1 MAGLRERIKSSRVYC
16 TIIEWLETH
25 SLPGFYGIPILTILS
40 FIRTELRNESIILRA
55 NAMAYSF
62 FMALFPA
69 IIVLFT
75 LLAYMPIEGLMQA
88 LKNALLQVMPV
99 ESATYLTGVIE
110 ELASIPRSGLLSVGL
125 LLTLFF
131 TSNGMM
137 SMLRGFEKRHEI
149 SYKARTGLKRRL
161 VALQLT
167 VIMGLLLIASLIAIV
182 LGRALTNALL
192 TWTEVDYDAFVLLQY
207 VRWVA
212 IIILFYSGIS
222 LLYRYGPALK
232 QRMRFFTP
240 GATLATILSISSSLA
255 FSYYVNQF
263 ETYNQFYGSLGA
275 LIVLMLWLQ
284 INSFII
290 LTGYELNASIIVNR
304 AMRDLDD
311 RD

>member
-1 MAGLRERIKSSRVYC
+1 MPGLRERIKASRIYQSVV
-16 TIIEWLETH
+16 EWLDTH
-25 SLPGFYGIPILTILS
+25 SLPGFYGIPILDILT
-40 FIRTELRNESIILRA
+40 FVRKELRKESLVLRA

-75 LLAYMPIEGLMQA
+75 LLPYLPVKGLMQA
-88 LKNALLQVMPV
+88 LKNSLMQMMPV
-99 ESATYLTGVIE
+99 EAAIYLTSIIE
-110 ELASIPRSGLLSVGL
+110 ELTAIPRGGLLSVGL

-137 SMLRGFEKRHEI
+137 SMLRGFEKRYEI
-149 SYKARTGLKRRL
+149 SYKARTGIRRRL

-167 VIMGLLLIASLIAIV
+167 VILGLLLIVSLVAIV
-182 LGRALTNALL
+182 LGRSLASALL
-192 TWTEVDYDAFVLLQY
+192 AWTQVDYDGYVVLLY

-212 IIILFYSGIS
+212 IIVLFYAGIS

-240 GATLATILSISSSLA
+240 GATLATILSISSSVG

-284 INSFII
+284 INAIII
-290 LTGYELNASIIVNR
+290 LIGYELNASIIVNR
-304 AMRDLDD
+304 AMREHEAAD
-311 RD
+311 

>member
-1 MAGLRERIKSSRVYC
+1 MAGLRERIKSSKIYRQ
-16 TIIEWLETH
+16 IIEWLDTH
-25 SLPGFYGIPILTILS
+25 SLPGFYGIPILDILS

-62 FMALFPA
+62 FLALFPA

-75 LLAYMPIEGLMQA
+75 LLAYMPIQGLMQA
-88 LKNALLQVMPV
+88 LKNALLQVMPL

-110 ELASIPRSGLLSVGL
+110 ELAMIPRGGLLSVGL

-149 SYKARTGLKRRL
+149 SYKARTGLRRRL

-167 VIMGLLLIASLIAIV
+167 VILGMLLIASLAAIV
-182 LGRALTNALL
+182 LGRSLTNAILI
-192 TWTEVDYDAFVLLQY
+192 WTEVDYDAFVMLQY

-212 IIILFYSGIS
+212 IIILFYEGIS

-284 INSFII
+284 INSIII
-290 LTGYELNASIIVNR
+290 LIGYELNASIIVNR
-304 AMRDLDD
+304 AMREVED
-311 RD
+311 

>member
-1 MAGLRERIKSSRVYC
+1 
-16 TIIEWLETH
+16 
-25 SLPGFYGIPILTILS
+25 
-40 FIRTELRNESIILRA
+40 
-55 NAMAYSF
+55 MAYSF
-62 FMALFPA
+62 FLALFPA

-75 LLAYMPIEGLMQA
+75 LLAYMPIQGLMQA
-88 LKNALLQVMPV
+88 LKNALLQVMPL

-110 ELASIPRSGLLSVGL
+110 ELAMIPRGGLLSVGL

-149 SYKARTGLKRRL
+149 SYKARTGLRRRL

-167 VIMGLLLIASLIAIV
+167 VILGMLLIASLAAIV
-182 LGRALTNALL
+182 LGRSLTNAILI
-192 TWTEVDYDAFVLLQY
+192 WTEVDYDAFVMLQY

-212 IIILFYSGIS
+212 IIILFYAGIS

-284 INSFII
+284 INSIII
-290 LTGYELNASIIVNR
+290 LIGYELNASIIVNR
-304 AMRDLDD
+304 AMREVED
-311 RD
+311 

>member
-1 MAGLRERIKSSRVYC
+1 MAGLRELIKSSKIYRQ
-16 TIIEWLETH
+16 IIEWLDTH
-25 SLPGFYGIPILTILS
+25 SLPGFYGIPILDILS

-62 FMALFPA
+62 FLALFPA

-75 LLAYMPIEGLMQA
+75 LLAYMPIQGLMQA
-88 LKNALLQVMPV
+88 LKNALLQVMPL

-110 ELASIPRSGLLSVGL
+110 ELAMIPRGGLLSVGL

-149 SYKARTGLKRRL
+149 SYKARTGLRRRL

-167 VIMGLLLIASLIAIV
+167 VILGMLLIASLAAIV
-182 LGRALTNALL
+182 LGRSLTNAILI
-192 TWTEVDYDAFVLLQY
+192 WTEVDYDAFVMLQY

-212 IIILFYSGIS
+212 IIILFYAGIS

-284 INSFII
+284 INSIII
-290 LTGYELNASIIVNR
+290 LIGYELNASIIVNL
-304 AMRDLDD
+304 AMRDA
-311 RD
+311 

>member
-1 MAGLRERIKSSRVYC
+1 MAGLRERIKSSKIYRQ
-16 TIIEWLETH
+16 IIEWLDTH
-25 SLPGFYGIPILTILS
+25 SLPGFYGIPILDILS

-62 FMALFPA
+62 FLALFPA

-75 LLAYMPIEGLMQA
+75 LLAYMPIQGLMQA
-88 LKNALLQVMPV
+88 LKNALLQVMPL

-110 ELASIPRSGLLSVGL
+110 ELAMIPRGGLLSVGL

-149 SYKARTGLKRRL
+149 SYKARTGLRRRL

-167 VIMGLLLIASLIAIV
+167 VILGMLLIASLAAIV
-182 LGRALTNALL
+182 LGRSLTNAILI
-192 TWTEVDYDAFVLLQY
+192 WTEVDYDAFVMLQY

-212 IIILFYSGIS
+212 IIILFYAGIS

-284 INSFII
+284 INSIII
-290 LTGYELNASIIVNR
+290 LIGYELNASIIVNR
-304 AMRDLDD
+304 AMREVED
-311 RD
+311 

>member
-1 MAGLRERIKSSRVYC
+1 VYC